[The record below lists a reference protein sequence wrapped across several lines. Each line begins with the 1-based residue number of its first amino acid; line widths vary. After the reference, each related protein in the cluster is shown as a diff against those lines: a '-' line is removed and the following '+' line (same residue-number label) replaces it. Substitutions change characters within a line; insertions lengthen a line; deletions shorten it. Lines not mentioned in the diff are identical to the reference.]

1 MTSSK
6 KGTEAR
12 ADQRVILFDGVCNLC
27 NGSVNWVIARDP
39 QERFQF
45 ASLQSQ
51 VAENLLH
58 GVMDEQEL
66 ADHPDSIVLVDAGGA
81 HVRST
86 AALSI
91 AAGMGLPYSLARVF
105 FAIPR
110 PLRDLVYNWVARN
123 RYRWF
128 GRQESC
134 MLPTPDL
141 TSRFLDADEAR

>member
-1 MTSSK
+1 M
-6 KGTEAR
+6 GTEAR
-12 ADQRVILFDGVCNLC
+12 ADLRVILFDGVCNLC

-51 VAENLLH
+51 AAEKLLH
-58 GVMDEQEL
+58 GVIDEQEL
-66 ADHPDSIVLVDAGGA
+66 ADLPDSIVLVDAAGA

-86 AALSI
+86 AALRI

-141 TSRFLDADEAR
+141 ASRFLDADEPR